1 MSSMTAPGAGDNL
14 PEPAPRMRPQ
24 APQQPTT
31 IGRLMRG
38 PFVFG
43 TVVVLLFFGAFGGWA
58 ATAPL
63 DSGAIAPGVVSP
75 ETNRWIIQHLEGGI
89 VRQLY
94 VHEGQLVAKGDL
106 LMTLESTRAQAT
118 FSSGREQWLRLL
130 VVRARLDA
138 LQNGNET
145 MVIPDEAVTQST
157 PAIAEFIK
165 VQQRLFEI
173 RRTSLEQQKS
183 IFGRQIEQLNSEIAA
198 IEAENAGLGTQIDLI
213 ERQILVKQKLFDQQL
228 VAESALLEL
237 QSEQAR
243 MRSSIAANMAR
254 VAQARQSIEE
264 TNIKVQQAVQSFG
277 DQIAQESTQTNNQI
291 AQIDEDMI
299 SAGDVLRRTELR
311 SPVDGTVLNIR
322 SQSGVIAAGQPIMEV
337 VPVNDDL
344 IILARLP
351 PKDLDVVQVGL
362 KSHVS
367 LLPFAGRN
375 ALPLNGEVTQV
386 AADITVDDRTGQSYY
401 QIRIRVTAEELA
413 KHQGFYLAP
422 GMPADV
428 TVVTGERT
436 MLQYLAD
443 PLVRSIRYAFVH
455 D

>member
-1 MSSMTAPGAGDNL
+1 MNTVTAPMSGSNL
-14 PEPAPRMRPQ
+14 PAPVA
-24 APQQPTT
+24 APPKGDQQLVP

-43 TVVVLLFFGAFGGWA
+43 IVVVVLFFGAFGGWA

-89 VRQLY
+89 VSKLN
-94 VHEGQLVAKGDL
+94 VHEGQRVSKGDL
-106 LMTLESTRAQAT
+106 LMTLESTRAEAN

-130 VVRARLDA
+130 VVRARLEA
-138 LQNGNET
+138 LQSGEQSMT
-145 MVIPDEAVTQST
+145 IPNEAVNQST
-157 PAIAEFIK
+157 PAIVDFVK
-165 VQQRLFEI
+165 VQQRLFDI

-198 IEAENAGLGTQIDLI
+198 IEAENDGLGTQIELI
-213 ERQILVKQKLFDQQL
+213 DRQILVKQKLFDQQL

-243 MRSSIAANMAR
+243 LRSSIAANMAR

-264 TNIKVQQAVQSFG
+264 TNIKTQQAVQGFG
-277 DQIAQESTQTNNQI
+277 DQVAQESTQTNNQI

-311 SPVDGTVLNIR
+311 SPADGTVVNIR
-322 SQSGVIAAGQPIMEV
+322 TQSGVIGAGQPIMEV

-386 AADITVDDRTGQSYY
+386 AADITSEERTGQSYY
-401 QIRIRVTAEELA
+401 QIRVRVTAEELA
-413 KHQGFYLAP
+413 KHSGFYLAP

-443 PLVRSIRYAFVH
+443 PLIRSIRYAFVH